1 MKKRVFCLLLA
12 LALMLGLSLPVFA
25 ENDWPK
31 VMDEAGLLTAEEQ
44 EALEA
49 RAQQIAETYGM
60 DVVIVTN
67 DSLDGKTATEY
78 ADDYFD
84 YNDYGIG
91 PYGSGTLLLVS
102 MGERDWAIS
111 TKGKAIRAVTDW
123 GNEQLQDA
131 MLPDLSNGDYADA
144 FNNYLDELET
154 LYDSYTKD
162 QANGSEDGSSDYD
175 GSEDYDGPIFWYYL
189 RSKLSLGR
197 ILLCM
202 AIAAVIS
209 GITVASMA
217 KSMNSARGQR
227 QAREYLVKDSFHLSQ
242 SRDRFLYSTVT
253 KTRRAQEEDHGGGS
267 STHVSSSGSTHGGSS
282 GKF

>member
-1 MKKRVFCLLLA
+1 MKRIYCLILA
-12 LALMLGLSLPVFA
+12 LALVLGLSLPVFA

-31 VMDEAGLLTAEEQ
+31 VVDEAGLLTAEEK
-44 EALEA
+44 ADLEE
-49 RAQQIAETYGM
+49 RAQQISTSYNM

-84 YNDYGIG
+84 YNGYGLG
-91 PYGSGTLLLVS
+91 EDRSGTLLLVS
-102 MGERDWAIS
+102 IGERDWAIS
-111 TKGKAIRAVTDW
+111 TRGAAIRAVTDW

-131 MLPDLSNGDYADA
+131 MLPDLSAGNYADA
-144 FNNYLDELET
+144 FNSYLDRLEEL
-154 LYDSYTKD
+154 YSSYV
-162 QANGSEDGSSDYD
+162 NGGGSSDSD
-175 GSEDYDGPIFWYYL
+175 DNSGGSLWYVI
-189 RSKLSLGR
+189 RSKLTFGR
-197 ILLCM
+197 ILLCV

-209 GITVASMA
+209 GITVAGMA
-217 KSMNSARGQR
+217 KGMNSARGKR
-227 QAREYLVKDSFHLSQ
+227 QAGEYLVKDSFHLSQ

-253 KTRRAQEEDHGGGS
+253 KTRRSQDNDHDSGGS

>member
-1 MKKRVFCLLLA
+1 MKRVFCWILTLVLV
-12 LALMLGLSLPVFA
+12 LGLSIPAFA

-31 VMDEAGLLTAEEQ
+31 IMDEAGLLTEEERAE
-44 EALEA
+44 LEE
-49 RAQQIAETYGM
+49 RAQSIANAYGM

-84 YNDYGIG
+84 YNGYGLG
-91 PYGSGTLLLVS
+91 EEESGTLLLVS

-111 TKGKAIRAVTDW
+111 TKGTAIRAVMDW

-131 MLPDLSNGDYADA
+131 MLPDLSSGDYADA
-144 FNNYLDELET
+144 FNSYLDQLDS
-154 LYDSYTKD
+154 LYDSYVSR
-162 QANGSEDGSSDYD
+162 GSESGGDGSGDSSG
-175 GSEDYDGPIFWYYL
+175 GSSFWYYV
-189 RSKLSLGR
+189 RAKLTFGR
-197 ILLCM
+197 VLLCI
-202 AIAAVIS
+202 AIAAVVS
-209 GITVASMA
+209 GISVAGMA
-217 KSMNSARGQR
+217 KSMNSARGKR

-242 SRDRFLYSTVT
+242 CRDRFLYSTVT

>member
-1 MKKRVFCLLLA
+1 MKRIYCLILA
-12 LALMLGLSLPVFA
+12 FVLILGLTIPAFA

-31 VMDEAGLLTAEEQ
+31 IMDESGLLTTEEK
-44 EALEA
+44 EALEE
-49 RAQQIAETYGM
+49 RAQQISNAYGM

-84 YNDYGIG
+84 YNGYGLG
-91 PYGSGTLLLVS
+91 EDRSGTLLLVS

-111 TKGKAIRAVTDW
+111 TRGTAIRAVTDW
-123 GNEQLQDA
+123 GNEQLQNA
-131 MLPDLSNGDYADA
+131 MLSDLSAGYYADA
-144 FNNYLDELET
+144 FNGYLDELEE
-154 LYDSYTKD
+154 LYSSYVNGGGSDSND
-162 QANGSEDGSSDYD
+162 NSGGSL
-175 GSEDYDGPIFWYYL
+175 WYL
-189 RSKLSLGR
+189 IRAKLSFVR
-197 ILLCM
+197 VLLCI
-202 AIAAVIS
+202 AIAAVMS
-209 GITVASMA
+209 GITVAGMA
-217 KSMNSARGQR
+217 KSMNSAQGKR

-253 KTRRAQEEDHGGGS
+253 KTRRSQDNDHDSGS